1 MQQRRTRHLPTQLT
15 RSTRSAWVLAAC
27 LAMTGCGGSNAGDA
41 GTDTVKVGFVGSL
54 SGTYQD
60 VGQEMRDGF
69 QLYLDTHDGR
79 FGGRKVDLV
88 VADEG
93 NGAATALPAATRLV
107 KDEHVAALT
116 GIVASGSYLAISALA
131 TEHKIPLIGSNGRPD
146 TDNADWLW
154 TTSFRSPDPGTAI
167 APYIKEH
174 VDGPVWAIGPDYK
187 GGYDQVGGFTDTYTK
202 LGGKLANP
210 GGKPTWTP
218 FPDTPNYLPY
228 LSQIAKSD
236 AKAVYAFFG
245 GANAVGFV
253 TQYRQSDARNLPLYG
268 AFLTE
273 GPVLQQQGA
282 AAEGIWNVL
291 NYSPDL
297 DNAANRTFIADWTT
311 RHADRSPTTYAMA
324 AYDAAAVLD
333 KAIAKIS
340 GKVTAV
346 KINEAI
352 GQLGQIDS
360 PRGSWQ
366 FSPKNHTPIQHWY
379 LRVVR
384 RDGTQLANRV
394 VQDLAT
400 VGA

>member
-1 MQQRRTRHLPTQLT
+1 MDQRPTRHRL
-15 RSTRSAWVLAAC
+15 AWLLAVC
-27 LAMTGCGGSNAGDA
+27 LALAGC
-41 GTDTVKVGFVGSL
+41 DTSSASDSDVVKIGFVASM

-60 VGQEMRDGF
+60 VGQEMHDGF

-79 FGGRKVDLV
+79 FGGRKVNLLIG
-88 VADEG
+88 DEG

-116 GIVASGSYLAISALA
+116 GIVASGSYLAVAALA
-131 TEHKIPLIGSNGRPD
+131 TEHKIPLVGSNGRPD
-146 TDNADWLW
+146 TANSDWLW

-174 VDGPVWAIGPDYK
+174 VDGPVWAIGPNYQ
-187 GGYDQVGGFTDTYTK
+187 GGFDQVGGFVDTFTK

-210 GGKPTWTP
+210 DGKPAWTP
-218 FPDTPNYLPY
+218 FPETPNYVPY
-228 LSQIAKSD
+228 LTAIAKSN

-245 GANAVGFV
+245 GQNAISFV
-253 TQYRQSDARNLPLYG
+253 TQYKQSDARNLPLYG

-273 GPVLQQQGA
+273 GPILQQQGP
-282 AAEGIWNVL
+282 AAEGIQNVL

-297 DNAANRTFIADWTT
+297 DNQANRTFVSAWST
-311 RHADRSPTTYAMA
+311 RHPDRSPTTYAMA
-324 AYDAAAVLD
+324 AYDAAAILD
-333 KAIAKIS
+333 KAITKIS
-340 GKVTAV
+340 GKVTPAAV
-346 KINEAI
+346 NQAI
-352 GQLGQIDS
+352 AQLGQIDS
-360 PRGSWQ
+360 PRGTWQ
-366 FSPKNHTPIQHWY
+366 FNQKTHTPIQHWY

-400 VGA
+400 IGA